1 MNVVIKVSI
10 GSYILSSYRKKQQYT
25 YLGVKSGSR
34 LLVYR
39 NAGASVLR
47 ACACVTIYSSALRFV
62 LMYVKSNKFLIQKF
76 FTKFLSKG
84 KTLLFQYLVCPKF
97 FLYIIFLYIWSN
109 YNFHRQIFHRLYSN
123 KNTRYYKFIIIFI
136 AF

>member
-1 MNVVIKVSI
+1 MAEIVKRLFINNLRLSISDYDISMNVLIKVSI
-10 GSYILSSYRKKQQYT
+10 GSYMLSSYRKKQQYT

-97 FLYIIFLYIWSN
+97 FLYIILILIYI
-109 YNFHRQIFHRLYSN
+109 
-123 KNTRYYKFIIIFI
+123 YKF
-136 AF
+136 